1 MNALIH
7 SNEWRYRLGRHG
19 LFWLT
24 YLVGYSF
31 LDSDTYHVP
40 FIGLSLAIRWLPYC
54 MLNTYVML
62 YWLVERYLL
71 HARYRAFLL
80 LLCAWAP
87 VAVFLSFLTHLYLAY
102 PLCWNP
108 GPRPSFRQALP
119 EILDIYPMFVNY
131 VIVGFAVFLRIYKFW
146 RVELLQKLQ
155 LKQEKADAELNLLRA
170 QLHPHFLFNT
180 LNNLYVLILEKS
192 HRAPDMLQR
201 LSAILDYVLNECQ
214 VAEVPL
220 EKEIAFCRAYID
232 LERERYGDR
241 LDIVTRFSGDIPDKM
256 VTPMVFQ
263 PFIENAFKHGA
274 AKQLGK
280 VWIDIGMT
288 VQDSRLL
295 FEVSNS
301 ADLSMSSEHSGG
313 IGVANIKRRLE
324 LLYPGRHAFVEKREE
339 GMHSISLTIDL
350 WSPSHER
357 IFRVQ
362 RRRKLVLAGSE
373 PEYSSP

>member
-1 MNALIH
+1 MNKLIH
-7 SNEWRYRLGRHG
+7 SDEWRFRLGRHG

-31 LDSDTYHVP
+31 LDNDEYNTP
-40 FIGLSLAIRWLPYC
+40 FVGLSLAIRWLPYC
-54 MLNTYVML
+54 MLNAYVIV

-71 HARYRAFLL
+71 HAKYRTFFL

-87 VAVFLSFLTHLYLAY
+87 VAVFLSFLTHLYLTY
-102 PLCWNP
+102 PLCWDP

-119 EILDIYPMFVNY
+119 EILDIYPIFVNY

-155 LKQEKADAELNLLRA
+155 LKQEKADAELELLKA

-180 LNNLYVLILEKS
+180 LNNLYLLILERS
-192 HRAPDMLQR
+192 DRAPGMLLR

-214 VAEVPL
+214 ATEVPL
-220 EKEIAFCRAYID
+220 DKEIAFCRDYIE
-232 LERERYGDR
+232 LEKERYGDR
-241 LDIVTRFSGDIPDKM
+241 LDIVTRFSGDVADKM

-288 VQDSRLL
+288 VQGGHLL

-301 ADLSMSSEHSGG
+301 ADLSVPSDASGG

-324 LLYPGRHAFVEKREE
+324 LLYPGRHVFVEKCGR
-339 GMHSISLTIDL
+339 GMHSISLSIDL
-350 WSPSHER
+350 ADPSCDR
-357 IFRVQ
+357 IYRVQ
-362 RRRKLVLAGSE
+362 RRRKPVLAG
-373 PEYSSP
+373 

>member
-40 FIGLSLAIRWLPYC
+40 FVGLSLAIRWLPYC

-87 VAVFLSFLTHLYLAY
+87 VTVFLSFLTHLYLAY
-102 PLCWNP
+102 PLCWDP

-119 EILDIYPMFVNY
+119 EIWDIYPMFVNY

-146 RVELLQKLQ
+146 RVELLQRLQ
-155 LKQEKADAELNLLRA
+155 LKQEKTDAELELLKA

-192 HRAPDMLQR
+192 HRAPDMLLR

-288 VQDSRLL
+288 VQGSRLL

-301 ADLSMSSEHSGG
+301 ADFSVRSNLSGG

-324 LLYPGRHAFVEKREE
+324 LLYPGRHACVEKREE

-350 WSPSHER
+350 WAPLHER
-357 IFRVQ
+357 IYRVQ
-362 RRRKLVLAGSE
+362 RRRKLAVAGSE
-373 PEYSSP
+373 PEYSWP

>member
-71 HARYRAFLL
+71 RGRYRAFLL

-87 VAVFLSFLTHLYLAY
+87 VTIFLSFLSHLYLAY
-102 PLCWNP
+102 PLCWDP

-119 EILDIYPMFVNY
+119 EIWDIYPIFVNY

-192 HRAPDMLQR
+192 HRAPDMLLK
-201 LSAILDYVLNECQ
+201 LSEILGYVLNDCQ

-280 VWIDIGMT
+280 VWIEIGMT
-288 VQDSRLL
+288 VQGSRLF

-373 PEYSSP
+373 SVLFTP

>member
-7 SNEWRYRLGRHG
+7 SDEWRYRLGRHG

-31 LDSDTYHVP
+31 LDNDTYNAP
-40 FIGLSLAIRWLPYC
+40 FTGLSLAIRWMPYC
-54 MLNTYVML
+54 VLNTYVTV

-71 HARYRAFLL
+71 RGRYRAFLL
-80 LLCAWAP
+80 LLCAWTP
-87 VAVFLSFLTHLYLAY
+87 VSIFLSFLSHLYLAY
-102 PLCWNP
+102 PLCWGP
-108 GPRPSFRQALP
+108 GPRPSFRDAFP
-119 EILDIYPMFVNY
+119 EIVDVYPIFVNY

-155 LKQEKADAELNLLRA
+155 LRQEKADAELNLLRA

-192 HRAPDMLQR
+192 RRAPDMLLK
-201 LSAILDYVLNECQ
+201 LSEILGYVLNECQ
-214 VAEVPL
+214 VAQVPL

-241 LDIVTRFSGDIPDKM
+241 LEIVTRFSGDIPDKM

-280 VWIDIGMT
+280 VWIEIEMT
-288 VQDSRLL
+288 VQGSRLL

-301 ADLSMSSEHSGG
+301 ADFSVRSDPGGG

-324 LLYPGRHAFVEKREE
+324 LLYPGRHAFVEKREQAT
-339 GMHSISLTIDL
+339 HSISLSMDL
-350 WSPSHER
+350 TVPSGDR
-357 IFRVQ
+357 IYRVQ
-362 RRRKLVLAGSE
+362 RRRKLAVADLE
-373 PEYSSP
+373 LEYSQP

>member
-7 SNEWRYRLGRHG
+7 SDKWRYRLGRHG

-24 YLVGYSF
+24 YLVSYSF
-31 LDSDTYHVP
+31 LDNDTYNAHLV
-40 FIGLSLAIRWLPYC
+40 GLSLAIRWMPYC
-54 MLNTYVML
+54 VLNTYVTV

-71 HARYRAFLL
+71 RGRYRAFLL
-80 LLCAWAP
+80 LLCAWTP
-87 VAVFLSFLTHLYLAY
+87 VSIFLSFLSHLYLAY
-102 PLCWNP
+102 PLCWGP
-108 GPRPSFRQALP
+108 GPRPSFRQAFP
-119 EILDIYPMFVNY
+119 EILDIYPIFVNY

-155 LKQEKADAELNLLRA
+155 LRQEKADAELNLLRA

-192 HRAPDMLQR
+192 HRAPDMLLK
-201 LSAILDYVLNECQ
+201 LSEILGYVLNECQ

-241 LDIVTRFSGDIPDKM
+241 LDLVTRFSGDIPDKM

-280 VWIDIGMT
+280 VWIKIEMT
-288 VQDSRLL
+288 VQGSRLL

-301 ADLSMSSEHSGG
+301 ADFSVPSVVGEG

-324 LLYPGRHAFVEKREE
+324 LLYPGRHVFVEKREQ
-339 GMHSISLTIDL
+339 GMHSISLSIDL
-350 WSPSHER
+350 AVPSGDR
-357 IFRVQ
+357 IYRVQ
-362 RRRKLVLAGSE
+362 RRRKPAVAGAD
-373 PEYSSP
+373 PAYSLP

>member
-24 YLVGYSF
+24 YLFGYSF

-71 HARYRAFLL
+71 RGRYRAFLL

-87 VAVFLSFLTHLYLAY
+87 VTIFLSFLSHLYLAY
-102 PLCWNP
+102 PLCWDP

-119 EILDIYPMFVNY
+119 EIWDIYPIFVNY

-192 HRAPDMLQR
+192 HRAPDMLLK
-201 LSAILDYVLNECQ
+201 LSEILGYVLNDCQ

-280 VWIDIGMT
+280 VWIEIGMT
-288 VQDSRLL
+288 VQGSRLF

-373 PEYSSP
+373 SVLFTP